1 MSKKTIVLLGASGS
15 IGTQTLDI
23 LENDPQH
30 FLLKGISI
38 GQQVDKIDGII
49 KRFPSINYVCVQK
62 EKDYL
67 LLKEKY
73 QNLHFFY
80 GNDGLLQ
87 LIKTIHPKM
96 VVNAL
101 VGFVGFVPSYW
112 TLMWG
117 IDLALSN
124 KESLVVGG
132 ELLLEA
138 VSKTKAKIIPIDSE
152 HVALDK
158 CLKGHYKDVKRL
170 ILTASGGAFRNLSRQ
185 ELEHVTVADAL
196 QHPSWK
202 MGKKITIDCAT
213 MMNKGFELIEAYYLF
228 GLPMEKIDILL
239 HDESKVHSLIEC
251 NDGSFL
257 ADIGPSDMHIPIAYA
272 LYNKKRT
279 PSIHQNLSIEDF
291 GTFHFHAFDAQR
303 FPAVAFAR
311 HAIKHGGTLPTVLNA
326 ANEIAV
332 YAFLDE
338 KISFLDIE
346 RIIEKCLASHRVIDH
361 PTVEDIIYVDQ
372 KTREEAILLI
382 KGVSKC

>member
-1 MSKKTIVLLGASGS
+1 MMKKTIVLLGASGS

-23 LENDPQH
+23 IENDPQH

-38 GQQVDKIDGII
+38 GHQVDKIDGII
-49 KRFPSINYVCVQK
+49 KRFPSINYICVQE

-73 QNLHFFY
+73 QHLHFFY

-132 ELLLEA
+132 ELLLSA
-138 VSKTKAKIIPIDSE
+138 TSKTKAKIIPIDSE

-185 ELEHVTVADAL
+185 ELEHVTVEDAL
-196 QHPSWK
+196 KHPSWK

-228 GLPMEKIDILL
+228 GIPMENIDILL

-251 NDGSFL
+251 KDGSFL
-257 ADIGPSDMHIPIAYA
+257 ADIGPSDMRIPIAYA

-279 PSIHQNLSIEDF
+279 PSIHENLHIEDF

-303 FPAVAFAR
+303 FPAVTFAR

-326 ANEIAV
+326 ANEVAV
-332 YAFLDE
+332 YAFLE
-338 KISFLDIE
+338 GKISFLDIE
-346 RIIEKCLASHRVIDH
+346 RIIEKCLMSHRVIEH